1 MKRIILDVDTGVDDA
16 LAILLALRS
25 PELKLD
31 TITIVAGNTTLANAT
46 RNTRLVLDI
55 AGAGPEVEVARGA
68 EGPLRRELVTA
79 DAVHGPDGL
88 GNVTG
93 VYPPPRHPVAE
104 EEAAD
109 LLLEKIGRYRE
120 ALTVVATGPMTNLAL
135 AARRDAATFR
145 RVGEIVQMGGAVNVP
160 GNITE
165 LAEYN
170 LYVDPEAA
178 AEVLASGAR
187 LRLVP
192 LDVTLQ
198 AALLR
203 ADLRRLAL
211 EGDSAVFQFVREST
225 VLCMDAHQKF
235 RGLNG
240 MNLHDPMAVAAAID
254 PELFRWEA
262 ARLEIRTDEA
272 ERGRLVA
279 RPDPD
284 SPHQIPVAVDAE
296 RFLRLFTERVCR

>member
-1 MKRIILDVDTGVDDA
+1 VKRIVLDVDTGVDDA

-31 TITIVAGNTTLANAT
+31 AITTVAGNTTVENST

-55 AGAGPEVEVARGA
+55 AQAGPEVEIARGA
-68 EGPLRRELVTA
+68 EHPLTRALVTA
-79 DAVHGPDGL
+79 DSVHGPDGL

-93 VYPPPRHPVAE
+93 VYPPPRHPLGE
-104 EEAAD
+104 ETATT
-109 LLLEKIGRYRE
+109 LLLERIARYGSE
-120 ALTVVATGPMTNLAL
+120 LTLVATAPMTNLAL
-135 AARRDAATFR
+135 AARHDAATFR

-165 LAEYN
+165 VAEYN

-198 AALLR
+198 VELLR

-211 EGDSAVFQFVREST
+211 ERDSAVFQFVREST
-225 VLCMDAHQKF
+225 VLCMDAHQEF

-254 PELFRWEA
+254 PGLFRWQS
-262 ARLEIRTDEA
+262 ARLDVRTDEA
-272 ERGRLVA
+272 ERGRIIA
-279 RPDPD
+279 RLDPD

-296 RFLRLFTERVCR
+296 RFLQLFTTRVCR